1 MMRAAPS
8 SAATPMSRLAVAS
21 SIAVLV
27 LLASLHAL
35 SPELDPSWRMVSEY
49 ANGSYGWVLSLMFV
63 AWALSSWALA
73 LAVWS
78 QVKTT
83 AGKVGLVFL
92 VAAGI
97 GEAMASIFDIR
108 HALHSVAA
116 MIGIP
121 SLATAAMLMSVS
133 LARNPGWAPV
143 KKALLWTANS
153 TWLSLVLMAGA
164 FALFVATY
172 KQAGGD
178 MSAGTPIT
186 SIPAGVI
193 AWMGWANRLV
203 IIAYCVWVMTVA
215 WLAPKRQ
222 FILSPDAKV
231 KPNQTKI

>member
-1 MMRAAPS
+1 MKDEILSNDRPKIE
-8 SAATPMSRLAVAS
+8 VAGA
-21 SIAVLV
+21 IVAIVMALV
-27 LLASLHAL
+27 TLLLLASLHFL
-35 SPELDPSWRMVSEY
+35 SPEFDPSFRMVSEY
-49 ANGSYGWVLSLMFV
+49 AFGHYAWVLSLMFV

-83 AGKVGLVFL
+83 AGKVGLVLL

-121 SLATAAMLMSVS
+121 SLAMAAMLMSVS

-143 KKALLWTANS
+143 KKALLWAANS

-164 FALFVATY
+164 FALFFATY

-186 SIPAGVI
+186 AIPAGVI
-193 AWMGWANRLV
+193 AWMGWANRLL

-215 WLAPKRQ
+215 WLAPKRRG
-222 FILSPDAKV
+222 V
-231 KPNQTKI
+231 